1 MRVPAAESPEARKIL
16 FVVTDGDPDVFERA
30 STRFSADAKVETLGL
45 GIGSGAA
52 RLPELFPVHR
62 FVGSV
67 AEMSSAVFSMM
78 SKQLLREAA

>member
-1 MRVPAAESPEARKIL
+1 
-16 FVVTDGDPDVFERA
+16 VTDGDPDVFERA
-30 STRFSADAKVETLGL
+30 EYVLDSLRDAQVETLGL